1 MPSTDL
7 SKQPITKLRSGK
19 VRDLYQYRDEIWL
32 VASDRIS
39 AFDVI
44 LPTPITDKGVILTQ
58 LSRHWFEIT
67 KGICPNHIIG
77 YDLPDDVK
85 IPELK
90 GRLMRAR
97 KVDIIPF
104 ECVARGYLAGSGLKE
119 YKEKGTVCGHVVP
132 TGLIESSQLPEPLFT
147 PATKAES
154 GHDMN
159 LTPDQAREQMGE
171 ELYKTLK
178 KLTLDLYT
186 FASDYAR
193 ERGIIIADTKFEFG
207 YDNGKIVIAD
217 EMLTPDSSRF
227 WPAARYQPGKS
238 QPSFDKQFVRDYLE
252 GLDWNKQSP
261 GPELPPQIVERTRA
275 KYDEALKRL
284 TGPTDQRAQQ
294 QRDQRAQRDG
304 SSNR

>member
-1 MPSTDL
+1 MAGTDF
-7 SKQPITKLRSGK
+7 SKLPLKKLRSGK
-19 VRDLYQYRDEIWL
+19 VRDLYEYHDEMWL

-44 LPTPITDKGVILTQ
+44 LPTPIPDKGVILTQ
-58 LSRHWFEIT
+58 LSRHWFELT
-67 KGICPNHIIG
+67 KSICPNHIIS
-77 YDLPDDVK
+77 YDVPAELT
-85 IPELK
+85 IPEWK

-97 KVDIIPF
+97 KLEIIPF

-132 TGLIESSQLPEPLFT
+132 AGLQESSQLPQPIFT
-147 PATKAES
+147 PATKAEA

-159 LTPDQAREQMGE
+159 LTPAEAREQMGE
-171 ELYKTLK
+171 DLYKRLD

-186 FASDYAR
+186 FAAQYAR

-207 YDNGKIVIAD
+207 WFDGQIVLAD
-217 EMLTPDSSRF
+217 EALTPDSSRF
-227 WPAARYQPGKS
+227 WPAARWQPGKS

-252 GLDWNKQSP
+252 GLDWNKQAP

-275 KYDEALKRL
+275 KYEEALKRL
-284 TGPTDQRAQQ
+284 SA
-294 QRDQRAQRDG
+294 
-304 SSNR
+304 

>member
-1 MPSTDL
+1 MPGTDI

-19 VRDLYQYRDEIWL
+19 VRDLYQYHDEIWL

-44 LPTPITDKGVILTQ
+44 LPTPIPDKGVILTQ

-67 KGICPNHIIG
+67 KGLCPNHIIG
-77 YDLPDDVK
+77 YDIPADVK

-97 KVDIIPF
+97 KVEIIPF
-104 ECVARGYLAGSGLKE
+104 ECVARGYLTGSALKE
-119 YKEKGTVCGHVVP
+119 YKEKGTVGGHP
-132 TGLIESSQLPEPLFT
+132 MPAGLVESSQLPTPVFT
-147 PATKAES
+147 PATKAEE
-154 GHDMN
+154 GHDVN
-159 LTPDQAREQMGE
+159 LTPAEAQEKMGE
-171 ELYKTLK
+171 ELYGRLK

-186 FASDYAR
+186 FAAAYAR
-193 ERGIIIADTKFEFG
+193 ARGILIADTKFEFG
-207 YDNGKIVIAD
+207 WENGQIVIAD

-252 GLDWNKQSP
+252 GLDWNQQSP

-275 KYDEALKRL
+275 KYEEALKRL
-284 TGPTDQRAQQ
+284 SGPEE
-294 QRDQRAQRDG
+294 
-304 SSNR
+304 NKK

>member
-1 MPSTDL
+1 MAGTDF
-7 SKQPITKLRSGK
+7 SKLPLKKLRSGK
-19 VRDLYQYRDEIWL
+19 VRDLYEYHDEMWL

-44 LPTPITDKGVILTQ
+44 LPTPIPDKGVILTQ
-58 LSRHWFEIT
+58 LSRHWFELT
-67 KGICPNHIIG
+67 KSICPNHIIS
-77 YDLPDDVK
+77 YDVPAELT
-85 IPELK
+85 IPEWK

-97 KVDIIPF
+97 KLEIIPF

-132 TGLIESSQLPEPLFT
+132 EGLQESSQLPQPIFT
-147 PATKAES
+147 PATKAEA

-159 LTPDQAREQMGE
+159 LTPAEAREQMGE
-171 ELYKTLK
+171 DLYKRLE

-186 FASDYAR
+186 FAAQYAR

-207 YDNGKIVIAD
+207 WFDGQIVLAD
-217 EMLTPDSSRF
+217 EALTPDSSRF
-227 WPAARYQPGKS
+227 WPAARWQPGKS

-252 GLDWNKQSP
+252 GLDWNKQAP

-275 KYDEALKRL
+275 KYEEALKRL
-284 TGPTDQRAQQ
+284 
-294 QRDQRAQRDG
+294 
-304 SSNR
+304 SV